1 MKIFNG
7 FIKTFCA
14 IMLGW
19 ATVGDSHADRVISVG
34 VHHNP
39 PKIFIDED
47 GTPSGILGELLT
59 EIARERD
66 WDISAVSC
74 HWQECLDALESGRID
89 LMPDVALTPQR
100 AQRYDFHTVPSHH
113 SWSQLFA
120 RPGIDVDSILDLDGL
135 RVAVLDGSVQQEYLA
150 SALDGFGI
158 KAELIPFRNFE
169 SALAALEQS
178 KADLIATNHHFG
190 AMATQRSDIEPT
202 NILFDPAR
210 LYYATP
216 KGQNAD
222 LLTAIDEHLSDWRAD
237 TDSFYYDNLKRWAGG
252 TVIEEVPDNVWWGL
266 GGATLLLLITLAMA
280 LFQRKT
286 LRERTAQIR
295 TTEAKFET
303 ILNSIDAG
311 VFIKDKSLVYQ
322 YVNDNL
328 CKLLGM
334 PAQRII
340 GHTDKELF
348 DEPTA
353 KLLSESDIDLLA
365 EKERFFSKEES
376 LQQANGT
383 RLAVFTVKMPLLDEH
398 GKPYSIYGVATDLTR
413 EHEVARRMDELSR
426 FDSLTSLPNR
436 SSFLNALESEMA
448 IMRQESGALG
458 LILVDLDNFK
468 SLNDTRGHAYGDLLL
483 IQVAKRLR
491 TFCGR
496 HGSTSQ
502 AARLSGDTFAILMR
516 LNAPGATHGNTQLRG
531 LAQQI
536 LGALTENYL
545 LDDVNYR
552 ASASIGAAMVRSG
565 GVSSQRVLRHA
576 ELALYEA
583 KSSGTGEIRL
593 FEIWME
599 QAATLRS
606 QLEHELHQA
615 IENKEFRVFYQ
626 IQVDSNLAPTGVEAL
641 VRWQH
646 PTRGLL
652 APSEFIGFAE
662 SSGMIVEIGLQVLE
676 TACRQITQWQDAP
689 QTRELVVAVN
699 VSAKQLYAPSFV
711 DQLKQVLRTTRA
723 NPACLEIEI
732 TESQL
737 IVDMQVAIQTMQ
749 AIRAMG
755 VRISLDD
762 FGTGF
767 SSLSHLRQLPLD
779 QLKIDQAFV
788 RDLSLNPNDDAIV
801 RTIIEL
807 GNTLKLDVI
816 AEGVETWAQ
825 HERLAQMGCERYQ
838 GYLFGRPCSV
848 EDLNL
853 APGTVRHERA
863 GLHYQTAYSLCE
875 TLYQSRLMS
884 ILA

>member
-7 FIKTFCA
+7 FIRALCV
-14 IMLGW
+14 IMLGMT
-19 ATVGDSHADRVISVG
+19 ALAESRADRPLTIG

-39 PKIFIDED
+39 PKIFMDAD

-59 EIARERD
+59 EIARERG
-66 WDISAVSC
+66 WELEAVSC
-74 HWQECLDALESGRID
+74 HWQECLSALQSGRID

-100 AQRYDFHTVPSHH
+100 AQRYDFHSVPSHH

-120 RPGIDVDSILDLDGL
+120 RPGIDVDSVLDLDGL
-135 RVAVLDGSVQQEYLA
+135 RVAVLEGSVQQDYLA
-150 SALDGFGI
+150 SALEGFGI
-158 KAELIPFRNFE
+158 KADLIPFLNFE
-169 SALAALEQS
+169 SALTALEQDE
-178 KADLIATNHHFG
+178 ADLIATNHHFG
-190 AMATQRSDIEPT
+190 AMAAQRSNIEPT

-222 LLTAIDEHLSDWRAD
+222 LLTTIDEHLLNWRAD
-237 TDSFYYDNLKRWAGG
+237 TSSFYYDNLRRWAGG
-252 TVIEEVPDNVWWGL
+252 TVVEEVPDEVWWGL
-266 GGATLLLLITLAMA
+266 GGALLLLLITLAMA
-280 LFQRKT
+280 LFQRRI

-295 TTEAKFET
+295 ATEAKFET

-353 KLLSESDIDLLA
+353 KLLSESDFDLLS
-365 EKERFFSKEES
+365 EKERFFSKEET
-376 LQQANGT
+376 LQQASGI
-383 RLAVFTVKMPLLDEH
+383 RLAVFTVKMPLLDEQ

-413 EHEVARRMDELSR
+413 EHEVAERMDHLSR
-426 FDSLTSLPNR
+426 FDTLTSLPNR
-436 SSFLNALESEMA
+436 SSFLSALDSEIA
-448 IMRQESGALG
+448 IMRQESGVLG

-491 TFCGR
+491 TFCGQ
-496 HGSTSQ
+496 HGCATQ
-502 AARLSGDTFAILMR
+502 AARISGDTFAL
-516 LNAPGATHGNTQLRG
+516 LVHSDVPGKVHETTRIRS
-531 LAQQI
+531 LARQI
-536 LGALTENYL
+536 QTALTESYL
-545 LDDVNYR
+545 LDDVDYR
-552 ASASIGAAMVRSG
+552 ASASIGATLVHAD

-593 FEIWME
+593 FELWME
-599 QAATLRS
+599 QAATRRS
-606 QLEHELHQA
+606 QLEYELHQA

-626 IQVDSNLAPTGVEAL
+626 VQVDANLAPTGVEAL

-662 SSGMIVEIGLQVLE
+662 SSGMIVEIGIQVLE
-676 TACRQITQWQDAP
+676 AACRQITQWQRDP
-689 QTRELVVAVN
+689 RTRGLVVAVN
-699 VSAKQLYAPSFV
+699 VSARQLYAPSFV
-711 DQLKQVLRTTRA
+711 EQLNQTLLATAA

-825 HERLAQMGCERYQ
+825 HDRLVEMGCTRYQ
-838 GYLFGRPCSV
+838 GYLFGRPCSI
-848 EDLNL
+848 DALNL
-853 APGTVRHERA
+853 AP
-863 GLHYQTAYSLCE
+863 LHRSP
-875 TLYQSRLMS
+875 
-884 ILA
+884 